1 MIRLANLADLKSFAL
16 SSLLIFFLVGCAPGS
31 SLTYYHDPSMDF
43 AAIRSV
49 AVMPFENLS
58 RDQMAAQR
66 VRDIFANS
74 LLSTGAVYVIPPGE
88 VSRGIARA
96 GIVNP
101 ASPSMEEIEKLAGII
116 RVDALITGA
125 VTEYGQVRSGNTTAN
140 VVSMNVQMIE
150 IQSRRIV
157 WSASAT
163 KGGISIWDRL
173 FGGGGEPMNDV
184 IMAAVN
190 DVLDK
195 LFM

>member
-1 MIRLANLADLKSFAL
+1 MIRVANLADLKNLIF
-16 SSLLIFFLVGCAPGS
+16 SSLVFLLVGCAPGS
-31 SLTYYHDPSMDF
+31 SLTYYRDPQMDF
-43 AAIRSV
+43 AALRSV

-58 RDQMAAQR
+58 RDQMAAPR

-96 GIVNP
+96 GLINP

-140 VVSMNVQMIE
+140 VISMNVQMIE

-157 WSASAT
+157 WSASWGSAC
-163 KGGISIWDRL
+163 S
-173 FGGGGEPMNDV
+173 EP
-184 IMAAVN
+184 AASSPWPRC
-190 DVLDK
+190 
-195 LFM
+195 